1 MNKLAKKLSLLVLA
15 LVLPLFIT
23 GVALGDSVEGSVQGF
38 RCVTQG
44 KVCPKGKEDPMA
56 AVENV
61 FVVLTKGKDYY
72 FVPNLDRA
80 VMARH
85 INDRVRVSG
94 TLSSS
99 YNAIAANKFE
109 VFKNGKWRITWDFD
123 MERLIQ
129 ESLQGAGSAGN

>member
-1 MNKLAKKLSLLVLA
+1 MNKLATKLSLLVLA
-15 LVLPLFIT
+15 LGLPMFLT
-23 GVALGDSVEGSVQGF
+23 GVALGASVEGSVQGF

-61 FVVLTKGKDYY
+61 FVVLTKGKDFY

-85 INDRVRVSG
+85 INNRVRVSG
-94 TLSSS
+94 TLSSN
-99 YNAIAANKFE
+99 YNAITANKLE
-109 VFKNGKWRITWDFD
+109 VFRNGRWTVTWDFD
-123 MERLIQ
+123 MEKIIQ
-129 ESLQGAGSAGN
+129 EGLSGAEASF